1 MKFGKNGS
9 NIIKKEFDSNPV
21 YNEKYIKAKMKSY
34 NGKTNTN
41 FHNNRIPKEDS
52 QCIFLSITLIDSVYK
67 EDKNYYPQVLFGVC
81 KYFAKKRR
89 NLISLLTT

>member
-1 MKFGKNGS
+1 MKCGKNGS

-34 NGKTNTN
+34 HGKTNTN

-52 QCIFLSITLIDSVYK
+52 QCIFLSIILIDSVYK
-67 EDKNYYPQVLFGVC
+67 EDKNYYPQVLLGVC